1 MILRQC
7 VFVFILVKMGL
18 SVSLLRVKFSCY
30 RLTAKNLTIS
40 TSATEKLKENFFK
53 LPRSNLEKLKP
64 LHSELFSKVN
74 WGRLAVF
81 LNFAD
86 QLGLTE
92 EEWEL
97 LFHLV
102 VPTLTQIQLQLQ
114 LYYIWKCS
122 KRYIRT
128 GLQLARLFEAAQAT

>member
-7 VFVFILVKMGL
+7 VFVLILVKMGL
-18 SVSLLRVKFSCY
+18 SLSLLRVKFSWY
-30 RLTAKNLTIS
+30 RLTAQNLTIS
-40 TSATEKLKENFFK
+40 TSAMENLKENFFK
-53 LPRSNLEKLKP
+53 LPGSNLEKLKQ

-74 WGRLAVF
+74 LGRLVVF

-97 LFHLV
+97 LFHLL
-102 VPTLTQIQLQLQ
+102 VPTLTQIP
-114 LYYIWKCS
+114 
-122 KRYIRT
+122 
-128 GLQLARLFEAAQAT
+128 

>member
-1 MILRQC
+1 M
-7 VFVFILVKMGL
+7 FVFILVKMGL

-40 TSATEKLKENFFK
+40 ASEMETLKENVFK
-53 LPRSNLEKLKP
+53 LPGTNLEKLKQ

-74 WGRLAVF
+74 WGRLVVF

-86 QLGLTE
+86 QLELTE

-97 LFHLV
+97 PFFF
-102 VPTLTQIQLQLQ
+102 
-114 LYYIWKCS
+114 CS
-122 KRYIRT
+122 HSHPDSTVAI
-128 GLQLARLFEAAQAT
+128 

>member
-7 VFVFILVKMGL
+7 LFVLILVKMGL
-18 SVSLLRVKFSCY
+18 SLSLLRVKFSWY

-40 TSATEKLKENFFK
+40 TSEMETLKENVFK
-53 LPRSNLEKLKP
+53 LPGTNLEKLKQ
-64 LHSELFSKVN
+64 LHSELFSNVN
-74 WGRLAVF
+74 RRRLVVF

-97 LFHLV
+97 LFHFL
-102 VPTLTQIQLQLQ
+102 VPTLTQIRQ
-114 LYYIWKCS
+114 
-122 KRYIRT
+122 
-128 GLQLARLFEAAQAT
+128 